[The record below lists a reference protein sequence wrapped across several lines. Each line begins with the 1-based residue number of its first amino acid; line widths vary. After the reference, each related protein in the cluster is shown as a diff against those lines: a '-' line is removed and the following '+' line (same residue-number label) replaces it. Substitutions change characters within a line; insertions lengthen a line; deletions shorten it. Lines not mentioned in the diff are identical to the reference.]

1 MRSRPSEQINVNVV
15 MEDIIEEIEAVKELM
30 ATADIDEIQGLR
42 ADKNEHGHRR
52 YHWRNKVYTKVH
64 IMVRIFEFFLIPTL
78 I

>member
-52 YHWRNKVYTKVH
+52 YH
-64 IMVRIFEFFLIPTL
+64 
-78 I
+78 